1 MLRRKQQLSVCKI
14 LWETFEHSKHL
25 CNAAVSSF
33 GHSTS
38 PLHSPVKSLTALCPI
53 LATNVCVVIC
63 SEETFKENF
72 VSLLLTNGF
81 ILDGIF
87 LANQPIIS
95 GNLTLLCISK
105 YLCSSSRRHFRER
118 ENLENVFPPVASTI
132 FHLKLGPPP
141 SKARRRSIYKI
152 WGSARLASI
161 CQPRWHLAIHHPFPP
176 TRIIRLLRRS
186 FSFFAWIFLHTY
198 QNTRQWHLYP

>member
-1 MLRRKQQLSVCKI
+1 MCVSWFVLRR
-14 LWETFEHSKHL
+14 HSK
-25 CNAAVSSF
+25 N
-33 GHSTS
+33 
-38 PLHSPVKSLTALCPI
+38 
-53 LATNVCVVIC
+53 
-63 SEETFKENF
+63 
-72 VSLLLTNGF
+72 SLLLTNGF

-87 LANQPIIS
+87 LAIQPIIS

-105 YLCSSSRRHFRER
+105 YLCSSSCRHFRER
-118 ENLENVFPPVASTI
+118 EKSEKCLSTSCFDNI
-132 FHLKLGPPP
+132 PFKIRSPTQ
-141 SKARRRSIYKI
+141 ARRRSIYKI

-198 QNTRQWHLYP
+198 QNTRQWHLSYLSP